1 MKATSE
7 KLVKGM
13 AHAPHKKRVES
24 PIYIGVGE
32 IAVSNNPLN
41 VLVTSLGSC
50 VAVIMLA
57 PSICAAGLAHVALPS
72 SSVNVTQSKDKP
84 GYYADTAIPRL
95 LEEMDRL
102 HGGLRGRL
110 LVKLVGGANIMDPNG
125 TFDIGKRN
133 ALAIKKILWEN
144 RLGVLVEDLGGEI
157 SRNIRV
163 NVKTGNV
170 LVKSL
175 GKVRVTL

>member
-1 MKATSE
+1 
-7 KLVKGM
+7 
-13 AHAPHKKRVES
+13 
-24 PIYIGVGE
+24 
-32 IAVSNNPLN
+32 
-41 VLVTSLGSC
+41 
-50 VAVIMLA
+50 
-57 PSICAAGLAHVALPS
+57 
-72 SSVNVTQSKDKP
+72 
-84 GYYADTAIPRL
+84 
-95 LEEMDRL
+95 MDRL

>member
-1 MKATSE
+1 MKVTAE
-7 KLVKGM
+7 KLAKGM
-13 AHAPHKKRVES
+13 VQPFDNKKAEQ
-24 PIYIGVGE
+24 PIYIGVGG
-32 IAVSNNPLN
+32 IAVSTNPLN

-72 SSVNVTQSKDKP
+72 SSVNVAQSKGRP
-84 GYYADTAIPRL
+84 GYYADTAIPQL
-95 LEEMDRL
+95 LEEMARL
-102 HGGLRGRL
+102 HGGKRGRL
-110 LVKLVGGANIMDPNG
+110 LVKLVGGANIMDPNN

-144 RLGVLVEDLGGEI
+144 RLGVLVEDTGGEI
-157 SRNIRV
+157 SRNVRV

-170 LVKSL
+170 FVKSL
-175 GKVRVTL
+175 GKERVTL